1 MKNFI
6 QKIKKNYRDHFN
18 MTNKPPRSISTFMQ
32 DMGEDEEAFKKYY
45 KSFSDLDKEIWK
57 DIAVSTITRVKAE
70 DVYIDYAV
78 REKMLSFLYTLVEEM
93 KPYRAF
99 VNYQFKH
106 KKNGRI
112 GITPK
117 FLDDF
122 KTEFMSFSHE
132 IVNEG
137 LDTTEI
143 INRPFI
149 SEKYA
154 DALWVEVLFLISFWI
169 RDNSAN
175 GESTD
180 AAIEKTSNFAFD
192 LLGQTPLDSAF
203 DLVKF
208 LFQRK

>member
-18 MTNKPPRSISTFMQ
+18 MTNKPPRSISAFMQ

>member
-1 MKNFI
+1 
-6 QKIKKNYRDHFN
+6 
-18 MTNKPPRSISTFMQ
+18 
-32 DMGEDEEAFKKYY
+32 
-45 KSFSDLDKEIWK
+45 
-57 DIAVSTITRVKAE
+57 
-70 DVYIDYAV
+70 
-78 REKMLSFLYTLVEEM
+78 MLSFLYTLVEEM
-93 KPYRAF
+93 KPYKAF
-99 VNYQFKH
+99 VKYQFKH
-106 KKNGRI
+106 KKNGRF

-154 DALWVEVLFLISFWI
+154 EALWVEVLFLMSFWI
-169 RDNSAN
+169 RDNSEN
-175 GESTD
+175 GEETD
-180 AAIEKTSNFAFD
+180 AAVEKTSNLAFD

-203 DLVKF
+203 DLVRF
-208 LFQRK
+208 LVQRK

>member
-18 MTNKPPRSISTFMQ
+18 MTNKPPKSIADFMK
-32 DMGEDEEAFKKYY
+32 DLGSDEAEFKKYY

-57 DIAVSTITRVKAE
+57 DIAKSTLKRVKSE
-70 DVYIDYAV
+70 EVYADYAV
-78 REKMLSFLYTLVEEM
+78 REKMLSFLYTLIEEL
-93 KPYRAF
+93 KGYKAF
-99 VNYQFKH
+99 VKYQFKNQ
-106 KKNGRI
+106 KNGRF
-112 GITPK
+112 GLTPV

-122 KTEFMSFSHE
+122 KEEFMAFAHE

-149 SEKYA
+149 SDKYA
-154 DALWVEVLFLISFWI
+154 DALWLEVLFIISFWL
-169 RDNSAN
+169 RDSSA
-175 GESTD
+175 EVEQTD
-180 AAIEKTSNFAFD
+180 AAIEKSSNLAFD

-203 DLVKF
+203 DFVKF
-208 LFQRK
+208 LIQMK